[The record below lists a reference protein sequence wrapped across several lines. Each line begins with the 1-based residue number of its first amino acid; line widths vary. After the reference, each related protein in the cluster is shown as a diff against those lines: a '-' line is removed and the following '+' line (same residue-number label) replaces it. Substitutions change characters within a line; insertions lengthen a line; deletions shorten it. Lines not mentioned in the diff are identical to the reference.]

1 MTFCLNKTHLVFLCI
16 FPVEFGLIGNI
27 KLCNLHKVRE
37 PIIRTFSIL
46 IFAVL
51 FCFLP
56 FTKANGATNQL
67 LDKVQQI
74 DAEIQQNMQRF
85 NIPGMAFVLANE
97 EGIVYAKGYGLNEF
111 EGTQRVNSQTNF
123 KIGSISKV
131 FTSLAI
137 MQLRDQGLVELDVPI
152 KQYLPWFATKDA
164 SLSDR
169 ITVRDLLHHTSGLP
183 GRLNAHDVKGSDMNL
198 VSSQLEH
205 KLQNVRLVAS
215 PGETYEYTNMNYDLL
230 QLIAE
235 QVTNL
240 PFPDYMSQK
249 VFHPLGM
256 SRTFFATGN
265 QSSNSATGH
274 RYIWGNIHP
283 FYEKLSFATLGSA
296 GLSTNAEDLGKYI
309 SFLLSSSSKGNNP
322 VLHSASLT
330 EMQHAAI
337 FDESIGHGF
346 GWDIT
351 GNTIEK
357 NGGLPGFSA
366 NLIVFPGRNYGFAL
380 LANSKQNITDEI
392 NFNISRILEGRSPSY
407 LSKQDYPSVSSEN
420 KIILGVSALFTIIVL
435 LMWLPTI
442 VLGLSKKTRY
452 SFKKPN
458 LFIILICW
466 VLNGLIL
473 TGVLYYIFYLVPYES
488 GVPSLDRLTIAPD
501 FVNGL
506 IILSVS
512 YLTFSISLVCKSL
525 LQRTTTIS
533 DSRK

>member
-16 FPVEFGLIGNI
+16 SPVEFGLIGNI

-111 EGTQRVNSQTNF
+111 GGTQRVNSQTNF

-198 VSSQLEH
+198 VSSQLEY
-205 KLQNVRLVAS
+205 KLKNVRLVAP
-215 PGETYEYTNMNYDLL
+215 PGEKYEYTNMNYDLL

-256 SRTFFATGN
+256 SRTVFATGN

-274 RYIWGNIHP
+274 RYIWGDIHP
-283 FYEKLSFATLGSA
+283 FHEKLSFATLGSA

-309 SFLLSSSSKGNNP
+309 SFLLSSSAKGNNP

-366 NLIVFPGRNYGFAL
+366 
-380 LANSKQNITDEI
+380 
-392 NFNISRILEGRSPSY
+392 
-407 LSKQDYPSVSSEN
+407 
-420 KIILGVSALFTIIVL
+420 LFTIIVL

-442 VLGLSKKTRY
+442 VLRLRKKASY

-466 VLNGLIL
+466 VLNGLML

-506 IILSVS
+506 IILSAS
-512 YLTFSISLVCKSL
+512 YLAFSISLVCRSL
-525 LQRTTTIS
+525 LQRTATIS
-533 DSRK
+533 DSLK